1 MLRLLH
7 TLNRLTAACFNRRHV
22 FALLAFQSHCTFV
35 AVQHL
40 SRFPDQIFIGYTVL
54 DLPDTLLAFFSQ
66 YASAA
71 FLIGLLFGERLI
83 TALVG
88 ILCLLRF
95 AFQTAALLFLL
106 GNVMRQAF
114 QPFELFFQLGL
125 FALCLGQLAVS
136 PA

>member
-1 MLRLLH
+1 MLCFLH
-7 TLNRLTAACFNRRHV
+7 ALDGLTAACFNCRHV
-22 FALLAFQSHCTFV
+22 FALLAFQSHRTFV

-40 SRFPDQIFIGYTVL
+40 SCFPDQIFIGYTVL
-54 DLPDTLLAFFSQ
+54 DLSDTLFAFLSQ

-88 ILCLLRF
+88 ILCLLRL

-114 QPFELFFQLGL
+114 QLFQLLFQLGL